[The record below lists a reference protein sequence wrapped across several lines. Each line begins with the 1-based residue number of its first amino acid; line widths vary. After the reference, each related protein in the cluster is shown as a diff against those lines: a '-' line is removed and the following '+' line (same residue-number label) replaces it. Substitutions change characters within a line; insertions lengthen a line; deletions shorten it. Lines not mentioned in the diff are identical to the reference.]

1 MPMAEDRSAEPS
13 SSTTYHVLNILL
25 QRPFLDGGYLQEGI
39 SDSNKRHNEDSCA
52 DSALAIWKLVGAY
65 RDTFTLRRA
74 PFLLSYAVYSSV
86 VVMLRRSKT
95 EPERFKG
102 PIAFFLTA
110 LSELQRGCNFGLRKP
125 VSIIRDMLNELG
137 EVDLAHSQQHPENER
152 ALASMMQM
160 FATDPTV
167 QEPMG
172 GQTPSGVGYPFTV
185 FEPSPQGFLDLLD
198 DQEQTITNDMLYG
211 LFSQPLAEFTGG

>member
-1 MPMAEDRSAEPS
+1 M
-13 SSTTYHVLNILL
+13 LNILL

-39 SDSNKRHNEDSCA
+39 SESNKKCNEESCA

-86 VVMLRRSKT
+86 VVMLRRSKSD
-95 EPERFKG
+95 PERFKG

-137 EVDLAHSQQHPENER
+137 EVDLTHSQHHPANER
-152 ALASMMQM
+152 ALASMTQM
-160 FATDPTV
+160 YASHLTA
-167 QEPMG
+167 QEPLG
-172 GQTPSGVGYPFTV
+172 GQTPSGVGYPLTV
-185 FEPSPQGFLDLLD
+185 FELSPQGFLNLLD

-211 LFSQPLAEFTGG
+211 LFSQPLGDFAGG

>member
-1 MPMAEDRSAEPS
+1 MTDPLSN
-13 SSTTYHVLNILL
+13 STTYHVLNILL
-25 QRPFLDGGYLQEGI
+25 QRPFLDGGYLQEAI
-39 SDSNKRHNEDSCA
+39 SEQDKKRNEESCT

-86 VVMLRRSKT
+86 VVMLRRSKS

-137 EVDLAHSQQHPENER
+137 EADVIPSQHNPENER
-152 ALASMMQM
+152 ALVSMMQM
-160 FATDPTV
+160 YASDLTAP
-167 QEPMG
+167 EPLG
-172 GQTPSGVGYPFTV
+172 GQTPSGVGYPFTL
-185 FEPSPQGFLDLLD
+185 FEPSPQGFVGLLD

-211 LFSQPLAEFTGG
+211 LFSQPLGDLVGG

>member
-1 MPMAEDRSAEPS
+1 
-13 SSTTYHVLNILL
+13 
-25 QRPFLDGGYLQEGI
+25 
-39 SDSNKRHNEDSCA
+39 
-52 DSALAIWKLVGAY
+52 
-65 RDTFTLRRA
+65 
-74 PFLLSYAVYSSV
+74 
-86 VVMLRRSKT
+86 MLRRSKS

-137 EVDLAHSQQHPENER
+137 EADTTYSQRHPANGL

-160 FATDPTV
+160 YASDLAP
-167 QEPMG
+167 QESLG
-172 GQTPSGVGYPFTV
+172 DHQTPSAVGYPFTA
-185 FEPSPQGFLDLLD
+185 FEPSPRGFLDLLG

-211 LFSQPLAEFTGG
+211 LFSQPLGDFAGG